1 MSVVMEKIH
10 RFIYDD
16 ICEEVENVMVTVCF
30 TYLSAY
36 TRIKKNDLSF
46 GFLSTVTSIQCT
58 FFYGVNKIFCA

>member
-30 TYLSAY
+30 TYLSVY

-46 GFLSTVTSIQCT
+46 GFL
-58 FFYGVNKIFCA
+58 